1 MTTSRK
7 SPSPPAVGGAVE
19 RLIEA
24 ERRWRA
30 TLDEARARADR
41 VVAEARA
48 AVAAEEESTRAA
60 LDALVANRRAE
71 LQRTLDDERAA
82 ILERAR
88 RDAAAFASIDDER
101 IRLLAAEIARTSPW
115 LSTAAPEEGR
125 R

>member
-7 SPSPPAVGGAVE
+7 PPSPPAVGGAVE

-30 TLDEARARADR
+30 TLDEARAGAEHI
-41 VVAEARA
+41 VAEARA

-60 LDALVANRRAE
+60 LDALVADRRAE

-88 RDAAAFASIDDER
+88 REASAFESIDDER
-101 IRLLAAEIARTSPW
+101 IRDLAAGIARTSPW
-115 LSTAAPEEGR
+115 LSSAEAQEGGG
-125 R
+125 